1 MRVPGIHLKSRL
13 TMAFVLL
20 AVAAMLGGVPRPVAA
35 EDWPTRPVTLV
46 MAIAPLAHHLDQIM
60 PMQ

>member
-1 MRVPGIHLKSRL
+1 MRVPPVLHK
-13 TMAFVLL
+13 AFFAKALVLL
-20 AVAAMLGGVPRPVAA
+20 TAAAMLGGVSRPAAA

-46 MAIAPLAHHLDQIM
+46 MAFAPLAHHLDQIM